1 MVGMWASPHG
11 LEGAPYGQPEKS
23 KFTHTKKNHS
33 KSYVCGGGGWGDRVR
48 GPPARP
54 KRPPSVQ
61 STIRSRWPSPVRPRG
76 ALSQAKKAS
85 VRSRGPLAGQ
95 GDHITNQAKRG
106 PLAGQRGPLA
116 GQECPC
122 QVKEPPS
129 RPRGPLC
136 QVKGAPRLAKGPPV
150 RPRGPHRKPSQEGP
164 PRRPRGPLAGQEGPC
179 QVKGPP

>member
-1 MVGMWASPHG
+1 MDRHVVGMWASPHG
-11 LEGAPYGQPEKS
+11 LDGAPYGQPEKS
-23 KFTHTKKNHS
+23 KFTHTKNHS

-106 PLAGQRGPLA
+106 PLAGQRGP
-116 GQECPC
+116 PC
-122 QVKEPPS
+122 
-129 RPRGPLC
+129 
-136 QVKGAPRLAKGPPV
+136 
-150 RPRGPHRKPSQEGP
+150 
-164 PRRPRGPLAGQEGPC
+164 RPRGPLAGQEGPC
-179 QVKGPP
+179 QVKEPPSRPRGPLSGQGGPSSGQGVPC